1 MSLERRSVM
10 RGDQD
15 VKVLL
20 LTIYLKES
28 SAQGRKVKLWNS
40 ENREH
45 EKYSWNVI
53 VLQENA
59 NQV

>member
-1 MSLERRSVM
+1 M

-28 SAQGRKVKLWNS
+28 SAQGRSVKLWNS
-40 ENREH
+40 ENRES